1 MEFNIINGKFKKQEL
16 LDIVTQF
23 VNTKIKFH
31 EKKISL
37 SQTEEDIKMREAR
50 IRELQQK
57 LFELRT
63 GLSNSTQ
70 DQHTINGTLT
80 IR

>member
-63 GLSNSTQ
+63 SLSNSTQ